1 MSFDVLQKKIIEKQN
16 PTIAGL
22 DARVEYVP
30 QHVLAKYTAQYGE
43 SLQAG
48 VEAIYEF
55 NCGLIDALCDVVPA
69 VKPQSAYYENLG
81 WRGMEMLERTI
92 QYAKSKGLWA

>member
-30 QHVLAKYTAQYGE
+30 EYILAKYTAQYGE

-55 NCGLIDALCDVVPA
+55 NRGLIDALCDVVPA
-69 VKPQSAYYENLG
+69 VKPQSAYYENLEIG
-81 WRGMEMLERTI
+81 R
-92 QYAKSKGLWA
+92 AHV

>member
-30 QHVLAKYTAQYGE
+30 EYILPNTPPSTAR
-43 SLQAG
+43 AFRP
-48 VEAIYEF
+48 V
-55 NCGLIDALCDVVPA
+55 
-69 VKPQSAYYENLG
+69 
-81 WRGMEMLERTI
+81 WRPFMSST
-92 QYAKSKGLWA
+92 AA